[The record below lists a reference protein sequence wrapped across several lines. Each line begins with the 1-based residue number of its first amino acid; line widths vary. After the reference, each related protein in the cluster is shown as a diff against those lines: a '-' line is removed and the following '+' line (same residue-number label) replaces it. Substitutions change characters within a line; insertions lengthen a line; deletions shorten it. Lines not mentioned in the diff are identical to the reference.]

1 MPRDPIFVVEGGGRE
16 NGNGN
21 PGPVFSQ
28 KFSYV
33 SRLERKKEKKIRK
46 FYESLSQD
54 RYFGGGGGGRAEEE
68 EEDGKKECF
77 FLFLFRLDLV
87 HVDLLVVIA
96 SIPIFVK
103 LDIIVYPFVSV
114 PV

>member
-54 RYFGGGGGGRAEEE
+54 RYFGGGKGEGGGR
-68 EEDGKKECF
+68 KKKKKMEKKSVF
-77 FLFLFRLDLV
+77 FFFF
-87 HVDLLVVIA
+87 
-96 SIPIFVK
+96 FV
-103 LDIIVYPFVSV
+103 
-114 PV
+114 